1 MSEAPDQESKT
12 EEATEKKVRD
22 SVEKG
27 KIPVSREASVFS
39 SMIALL
45 IVLSF
50 LTVDSVRNLTSTLV
64 RMIDDPSGFRI
75 RTSADAIDFMVVV
88 GVSSAQLVL
97 PMVIVLALA
106 GLASSFLQN
115 APRIVFERIK
125 PEFSRI
131 SIAQGWE
138 TDIWQPG
145 AYRGGEGHF

>member
-88 GVSSAQLVL
+88 GVSSAQFVL

-115 APRIVFERIK
+115 APRIVFENQAGIL
-125 PEFSRI
+125 PYFDPP
-131 SIAQGWE
+131 GGE

-145 AYRGGEGHF
+145 AYGGGEGHF